1 MGHLGCRND
10 FGLARVGTT
19 VADIV
24 ADRPMQQRCILS
36 DHGDLR
42 AEAFLRNCGDVLSVD
57 QDAPAFQ
64 IEEPQ

>member
-1 MGHLGCRND
+1 ME
-10 FGLARVGTT
+10 
-19 VADIV
+19 
-24 ADRPMQQRCILS
+24 
-36 DHGDLR
+36 LR